1 MPLPNKTQL
10 ANHKPMLTDIRLD
23 VAQDSLQQAIH
34 MPVMKKT

>member
-1 MPLPNKTQL
+1 
-10 ANHKPMLTDIRLD
+10 LTDIRLD